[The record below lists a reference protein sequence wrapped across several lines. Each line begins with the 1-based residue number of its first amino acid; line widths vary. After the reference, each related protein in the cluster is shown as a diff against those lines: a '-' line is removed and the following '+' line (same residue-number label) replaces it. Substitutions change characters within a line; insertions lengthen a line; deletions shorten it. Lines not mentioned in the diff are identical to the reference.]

1 MPSLGS
7 RAFAASDAAAVQA
20 VTSGANPIAVKKGI
34 DKACEF
40 LIMKLR
46 ENSKPVK
53 GTEDIRVSSAL
64 KGQFSGYGKR
74 ACQCGQS
81 MLISKLLKLMDKST
95 FASYPLL
102 WATHQSR
109 EIAGCRGLLPYPP

>member
-1 MPSLGS
+1 MQVTHALILCMCRRHMSDACILSMQAHTAHKYCQVWHASRLGKLRGWREFEACVTPSLGC
-7 RAFAASDAAAVQA
+7 RAIAASDAAAVQA

-40 LIMKLR
+40 LIKKLR

-64 KGQFSGYGKR
+64 K
-74 ACQCGQS
+74 
-81 MLISKLLKLMDKST
+81 
-95 FASYPLL
+95 
-102 WATHQSR
+102 
-109 EIAGCRGLLPYPP
+109 